1 MKLERGVKNTYKL
14 LCTLLLITMAC
25 VSVADFNDQDFSK
38 IELKKIKVTDHIY
51 MLQGVNGFAGGNIA
65 VSVGEDGTLMVDD
78 QLSPMN
84 EKITLLL
91 ENMQADKP
99 KFVLNTH
106 WHGDHTG
113 GNAVFG
119 KDATII
125 AHHNVRKRVST
136 DQHGH
141 FGKTPA
147 SPKHAWPIITFNE
160 ALSIHFNGEEIR
172 FLHFPNGHT
181 DGDGVVYFVES
192 NVVHMG
198 DLLFTD
204 VFPFIDLDTGGNVF
218 KYAENLQTIMEWLPE
233 DVKIIPGHGQ
243 LTDIKG
249 IEKTHNML
257 LETSMYVIGKV
268 NQGKTL
274 EDIQS
279 EGLPEE
285 WKSWGNGFVNEK
297 FWISLIVNSHKQ

>member
-1 MKLERGVKNTYKL
+1 MKTYCIIL
-14 LCTLLLITMAC
+14 VVVISI
-25 VSVADFNDQDFSK
+25 VSASSGVADFNDQDFSK
-38 IELKKIKVTDHIY
+38 IELKKIKVTENIF

-78 QLSPMN
+78 QLAPMN
-84 EKITLLL
+84 EKITAVL
-91 ENMQADKP
+91 EELKGGKP
-99 KFVLNTH
+99 TYVLNTH

-119 KDATII
+119 QEATII
-125 AHHNVRKRVST
+125 AHHNVRARVSS

-147 SPKHAWPIITFNE
+147 SPKHAWPVITFDE
-160 ALSIHFNGEEIR
+160 SLSIHFNGEEIR
-172 FLHFPNGHT
+172 FLHYPNGHT

-204 VFPFIDLDTGGNVF
+204 IFPFIDLDTGGNVF
-218 KYAENLQTIMEWLPE
+218 SYAENLQKIMDWLPE
-233 DVKIIPGHGQ
+233 GAKIIPGHGE
-243 LTDIKG
+243 LTDIHG
-249 IEKTHNML
+249 IEKTHNMM
-257 LETSMYVIGKV
+257 LETSMYVIEKV

-274 EDIQS
+274 EEIQAD
-279 EGLPEE
+279 GLPQE
-285 WKSWGNGFVNEK
+285 WKSWGKGFVNEE

>member
-1 MKLERGVKNTYKL
+1 MKNYYKI
-14 LCTLLLITMAC
+14 LIAVMLIAVT
-25 VSVADFNDQDFSK
+25 SIGFTDFNDQDFSK
-38 IELKKIKVTDHIY
+38 ISLKKIKITDSIY
-51 MLQGVNGFAGGNIA
+51 MLQGVNGFAGGNLA
-65 VSVGEDGTLMVDD
+65 VSIGEDGTLMVDD

-84 EKITLLL
+84 EKIIAALDG
-91 ENMQADKP
+91 MQGSKP

-113 GNAVFG
+113 GNAIFG

-147 SPKHAWPIITFNE
+147 SPKQAWPVITFDDS
-160 ALSIHFNGEEIR
+160 LSIHFNGEEIR
-172 FLHFPNGHT
+172 FLHYPNGHT
-181 DGDGVVYFVES
+181 DGDGVVYFVGS

-218 KYAENLQTIMEWLPE
+218 NYAENLQAIMEWLPK
-233 DVKIIPGHGQ
+233 DVKIIPGHGE
-243 LTDIKG
+243 LTDIEG
-249 IEKTHNML
+249 IEKTHNMM
-257 LETSMYVIGKV
+257 LETSMYVMEKV
-268 NQGKTL
+268 SQGNTL
-274 EDIQS
+274 EQIQA

-285 WKSWGNGFVNEK
+285 WKSWGNGFVNEE
-297 FWISLIVNSHKQ
+297 FWISLIINSHEP